1 MQHTRRLF
9 AFLRPYR
16 LLVLLAPLMM
26 LGEVAMDLM
35 LPRLIQQ
42 IIDEGIANDD
52 LGMVLRTS
60 ALMLGLALLGVI
72 FGILC
77 GVFAVRAS
85 LEFATDLRD
94 SLFRK
99 VQSLSF
105 ANLDKLE
112 TGGLITRLTNDVV
125 QLTDA
130 VQMMLRILVRAPLLL
145 VGSIGMAIWTAP
157 QLSLLFVALIP
168 VLMIMI
174 GIVMIK
180 AFPRFKKVQKKLD
193 HVNSVIQENLAG
205 MRVVKAFARH
215 TYETNR
221 FRDSNSDL
229 RDTTLS
235 AVYVVIVV
243 MPMMMLIV
251 NLGLVASLWFGG
263 NLVDTGDIEV
273 GALVAFTNYM
283 MQSLFALMMVSMVLM
298 RFTRAEAS
306 AERINE
312 ALESTPVVINQP
324 AARQPKRTAGKVQF
338 DNVSFQYG
346 EDATPALSDISFTV
360 NPGETLAI
368 LGTTGSGKSSI
379 VNLVSRFYDVSHG
392 RVLVNDMD
400 VREWDEDRLRNHIS
414 VALQESVLFSGTIR
428 DNIRFGNPDATDA
441 DVERAAQMAQ
451 AEEFISN
458 LEDGY
463 DSIVGQRGVNLSG
476 GQRQRLAIARA
487 IVRNAPVLILDD
499 STSAV
504 DVQTERKIQD
514 ALATV
519 DTTVIIVAQRIS
531 AVVNANNIIVLE
543 NGRVIAQG
551 NHDELIESS
560 DVYQQIYRSQVE
572 SGVANGTA

>member
-1 MQHTRRLF
+1 MQHTRKLF
-9 AFLRPYR
+9 SFLRPYR
-16 LLVLLAPLMM
+16 IWVLLAPLMM
-26 LGEVAMDLM
+26 FGEVSMDLM
-35 LPRLIQQ
+35 MPRLTQQ

-60 ALMLGLALLGVI
+60 GLMIGLALLGVI
-72 FGILC
+72 FGLLC

-125 QLTDA
+125 QLSDA
-130 VQMMLRILVRAPLLL
+130 VQMMLTILARAPLLL
-145 VGSIGMAIWTAP
+145 VGSIAMAIFTAP
-157 QLSLLFVALIP
+157 RLSLLFIVLLP
-168 VLMIMI
+168 VLMIFI
-174 GIVMIK
+174 GLVMMR
-180 AFPRFKKVQKKLD
+180 AFPRFKMVQKKLD

-205 MRVVKAFARH
+205 VRVVKAFARH
-215 TYETNR
+215 RYETNR
-221 FRDSNSDL
+221 FEGSNSDL

-235 AVYVVIVV
+235 AVYVVIIA
-243 MPMMMLIV
+243 MPVMMLIV
-251 NLGLVASLWFGG
+251 NMGMVASLWFGG

-273 GALVAFTNYM
+273 GALVAFINYL
-283 MQSLFALMMVSMVLM
+283 MQSLFALMMMSMVLM

-312 ALESTPVVINQP
+312 ALDSEPVIVNAPAPNQP
-324 AARQPKRTAGKVQF
+324 DRSAGKVQF
-338 DNVSFQYG
+338 DRVTFKFG
-346 EDATPALSDISFTV
+346 EDATPVLSDISFTV

-379 VNLVSRFYDVSHG
+379 VSLIPRFYDVTSG

-428 DNIRFGNPDATDA
+428 DNIRFGNPDATDEEI
-441 DVERAAQMAQ
+441 ERAAQMAQ

-463 DSIVGQRGVNLSG
+463 ESIVGQRGVNLSG

-504 DVQTERKIQD
+504 DVQTERKIQE
-514 ALATV
+514 ALAQV
-519 DTTVIIVAQRIS
+519 ETTVIIVAQRIS
-531 AVVNANNIIVLE
+531 AVVNADQIIVLE
-543 NGRVIAQG
+543 NGQVIAQG
-551 NHDELIESS
+551 THEELMETS
-560 DVYQQIYRSQVE
+560 DVYQEIYRSQVE
-572 SGVANGTA
+572 SGAAHGSA